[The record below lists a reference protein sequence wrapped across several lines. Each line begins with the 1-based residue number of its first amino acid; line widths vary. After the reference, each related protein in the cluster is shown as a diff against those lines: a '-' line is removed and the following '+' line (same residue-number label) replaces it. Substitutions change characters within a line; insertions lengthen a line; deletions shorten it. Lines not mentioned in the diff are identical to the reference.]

1 MSMLTLL
8 FLTAVAAFILLTPSN
23 AWAVS
28 YNVSII
34 VRVPKLTPEGSKI
47 YISGNHKLL
56 GGWKGGEVE
65 LVKLA
70 PYTYQFS
77 ANIDSETKLEFKFT
91 RGSFSTVEKD
101 PEGFEMQ
108 NRVLMVCPQSY
119 NKITCEIS
127 SWADI
132 KTANDTLEA
141 FSKAGHEVL
150 NIIGNYELIKNF
162 KSEYLSHTRSV
173 AVYLP
178 DGYNDSG
185 SGKKR
190 YPVLYM
196 HDGNNLFDPY
206 ISHLDCDWGLDE
218 TIHKLASS
226 HQIND
231 IIVVAIYNTPDRA
244 NEYTPFRSEEYGGGG
259 GESYSKFIIDELKP
273 YIDDRFRTLKTA
285 RDTAIGGASFG
296 GIISLY
302 IGLSHPE
309 VFSSMIAISPSLWW
323 ADGELARWAA
333 ARKINLKK
341 TKIWVDMGLIEG
353 DEALRHSRNFAEEMR
368 KAFPDFANFRY
379 EEFPNAPHNA
389 VAWGKR
395 FHLPLSFIFGTS
407 NKN

>member
-1 MSMLTLL
+1 MSMLSLL
-8 FLTAVAAFILLTPSN
+8 CLTAFAAALLTPSK
-23 AWAVS
+23 AWAIS

-56 GGWKGGEVE
+56 GDWKAGEIE

-70 PYTYQFS
+70 PCTYQFS
-77 ANIDSETKLEFKFT
+77 AYIASETKLEFKFT
-91 RGSFSTVEKD
+91 RGDFSKVEKD

-108 NRVLMVCPQSY
+108 NRVLMVNPQSF

-132 KTANDTLEA
+132 KPANDLPET
-141 FSKAGHEVL
+141 FSKADHEIL

-162 KSEYLSHTRSV
+162 KSEYLSHARNV
-173 AVYLP
+173 VVYLP
-178 DGYNDSG
+178 DGYG
-185 SGKKR
+185 ESGKKR

-218 TIHKLASS
+218 TIYKLTSS
-226 HQIND
+226 NQMND
-231 IIVVAIYNTPDRA
+231 IIVVGIYNTPDRA
-244 NEYTPFRSEEYGGGG
+244 SEYTPFKSEEYGGGG
-259 GESYSKFIIDELKP
+259 GESYSKFLINELKP
-273 YIDDRFRTLKTA
+273 YIDDRFRTLKTS

-323 ADGELARWAA
+323 ADGELLSWAA
-333 ARKINLKK
+333 SRKINMKK
-341 TKIWVDMGLIEG
+341 TKIWIDMGLIEG
-353 DEALRHSRNFAEEMR
+353 EEALRHARKFAEGIR
-368 KAFPDFANFRY
+368 KAFPGFANFRY

-395 FHLPLSFIFGTS
+395 FHLPLCFVFGAE